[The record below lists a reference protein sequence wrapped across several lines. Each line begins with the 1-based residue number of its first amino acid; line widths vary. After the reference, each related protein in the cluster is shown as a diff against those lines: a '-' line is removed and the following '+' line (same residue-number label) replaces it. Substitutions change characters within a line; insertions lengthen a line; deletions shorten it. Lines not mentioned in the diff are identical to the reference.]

1 MKGLDNELYIT
12 LLIVSN
18 VIAILQL
25 VAAIKWPRI
34 ARISFF
40 LLFAWASWTN
50 WKTALQNPEAY
61 LEYAD
66 LTWSKWYASFING
79 WFAKHISLV
88 IGFVATSQ
96 ALIAFSVLFKGS
108 LYTIGCLGAIIF
120 LVAILPFG
128 VGAGFPATGIMAVA
142 CFILLK
148 KQPAFFIWQK
158 NKPSMA

>member
-12 LLIVSN
+12 LLIFSN
-18 VIAILQL
+18 IIAILQL
-25 VAAIKWPRI
+25 VAAIKLPRI
-34 ARISFF
+34 ARLSFF

-50 WKTALQNPEAY
+50 WKTTLQNPEAY

-66 LTWSKWYASFING
+66 LTWSRWYASFING

-96 ALIAFSVLFKGS
+96 ALIAVSMLSKGWI
-108 LYTIGCLGAIIF
+108 YTIGCLGAIIF

-128 VGAGFPATGIMAVA
+128 VGAGFPATGIMAIA

-148 KQPAFFIWQK
+148 KRPAFFIWQ
-158 NKPSMA
+158 NKHSMA